1 MAKARSVSS
10 GATTAT
16 MPTPMLKVFSISARE
31 TRPRWAIIAKTGAGG
46 LELSGLGCG
55 FRSGFS
61 LLAARGFFLARLLQR
76 DLLLDGLLLTRRF
89 LISPVLAGRPAIGG
103 PPRGGPVQR

>member
-1 MAKARSVSS
+1 MGLGWPGPGGLAVGRLGF
-10 GATTAT
+10 GA
-16 MPTPMLKVFSISARE
+16 LGLS
-31 TRPRWAIIAKTGAGG
+31 RPGVAKTGAGG

-76 DLLLDGLLLTRRF
+76 DLLPDRLILAHRF
-89 LISPVLAGRPAIGG
+89 LIGPVLAGRLAIGG
-103 PPRGGPVQR
+103 PRRGGPVQP